1 MHRTDGLVLSYDLMN
16 LNMNKKQNILVVD
29 DETALLKILKA
40 ILQREFDAEIFTA
53 ENAAIALEVAER
65 EKPAL
70 IICDYYMPGEDGFAF
85 CKRIR
90 NHTFLSDVIFIMLT
104 AASEISIV
112 VKGFS
117 IGVDDYITKP
127 FHVEELVARVKSHLR
142 LKALQDELREDK
154 QELTR
159 LNEELETGLFGAID
173 LLTQLIGL
181 RVPNA
186 VSRGRKAAHLAA
198 WMGKKLGLKD
208 AQLHYTGIAA
218 RLHEIGKINLSDK
231 ILQKEPH
238 IMNEMEKKAFDQ
250 FPVFGHS
257 IVSTIPRLR
266 TVATYLRHQMENYDG
281 TGYPDRLL
289 MEEIPL
295 SSRILRGV
303 NFIEGIGARPEITT
317 NKMIET
323 VQKKRST
330 VLDPRIAQLL
340 IEYIRRVDPDYWH
353 DNKQQIGL
361 FELQEGMVIAD
372 DICTGSGVKLLN
384 KDSVITIPIIERLLS
399 HNGVD
404 PILNSIYVYKNK
416 T

>member
-1 MHRTDGLVLSYDLMN
+1 
-16 LNMNKKQNILVVD
+16 MNKKQNILVVD
-29 DETALLKILKA
+29 DEAAFLKTLKA
-40 ILQREFDAEIFTA
+40 ILQREFDAKIFTA
-53 ENAAIALEVAER
+53 ESAAVALEIAEK

-70 IICDYYMPGEDGFAF
+70 IICDYYMPDEDGFSF
-85 CKRIR
+85 CKIIR
-90 NHTFLSDVIFIMLT
+90 NHTFLNDVMFIMLT
-104 AASEISIV
+104 GASEVSIV

-159 LNEELETGLFGAID
+159 LNEELERGLFGAID

-186 VSRGRKAAHLAA
+186 VSRGRKAAHLAT

-231 ILQKEPH
+231 ILQKEPED
-238 IMNEMEKKAFDQ
+238 MNEIERKAFDQ

-266 TVATYLRHQMENYDG
+266 TVATILRHQMENYDG
-281 TGYPDRLL
+281 TGYPDRLQ
-289 MEEIPL
+289 MDEIPMP
-295 SSRILRGV
+295 SRILRGV
-303 NFIEGIGARPEITT
+303 NFIEEIGRQPEMTT
-317 NKMIET
+317 NRMIEM

-330 VLDPRIAQLL
+330 VLDPRITQLL
-340 IEYIRRVDPDYWH
+340 VEYIRSLDSEYWS

-361 FELQEGMVIAD
+361 FELREGMVIAD

-384 KDSVITIPIIERLLS
+384 KDSVITLPIIDRLLS

-404 PILNSIYVYKNK
+404 PILNAIYVYKNNK
-416 T
+416 